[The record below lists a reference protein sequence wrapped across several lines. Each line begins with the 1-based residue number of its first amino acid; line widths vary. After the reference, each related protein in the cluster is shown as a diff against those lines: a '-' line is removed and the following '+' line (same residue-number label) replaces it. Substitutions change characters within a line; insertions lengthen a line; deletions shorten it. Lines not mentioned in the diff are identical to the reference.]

1 MWPFRTLRY
10 DKPDAKSLGGGEIV
24 IGVNRRASRRGGPSH
39 VSRDVTRLDRLR
51 RRNRPV
57 AAYPIPDRNAR
68 RLSDPTQIR
77 PGENHRLADA
87 GRHWTASTHE
97 HPATL
102 PERSPFVIA
111 PAPRVSAP
119 RRSPDAVRS
128 SSDQLARAPRDS
140 SRNASRSSSDRLR
153 G

>member
-10 DKPDAKSLGGGEIV
+10 DKPDAKSLGSGEIV
-24 IGVNRRASRRGGPSH
+24 IDVNRRTSRRGGPSH

-51 RRNRPV
+51 RGNRPV
-57 AAYPIPDRNAR
+57 AAYPIPDRNTR
-68 RLSDPTQIR
+68 GLSDPAQIR
-77 PGENHRLADA
+77 PGENHRLAGA
-87 GRHWTASTHE
+87 GRHRTASIHK

-102 PERSPFVIA
+102 PGRSPFLIG

-119 RRSPDAVRS
+119 RQHPDAKF
-128 SSDQLARAPRDS
+128 L
-140 SRNASRSSSDRLR
+140 SSSDRLR